1 MPTATKIKPEVL
13 DVLGRA
19 TVTENRLVL
28 PGQLDR
34 KLYVEVNKVLEAL
47 GGTWNRKARAHVFLD
62 DAADVVDAAVLT
74 GEFARPQDFGFF
86 ETPDALAVQLV
97 KQAAIERQHHVLEP
111 SAGRGA
117 IARAVLTAGVGG
129 GFMGPVSLDCIELQ
143 PQHVEFLR
151 RDLLPR
157 FRDTEVRIMERDFLT
172 VTPPGPDFQYDRVVM
187 NPPFSK
193 QADLAHVTHALHFLK
208 PGGRLVSVMAAGV
221 LFRTDRKTETFRALL
236 RGVGGPFC
244 GGIEPLPEGT
254 FKTSGTNVN
263 TVIVDVVRER

>member
-13 DVLGRA
+13 DVLGRS
-19 TVTENRLVL
+19 TVTENQLRL
-28 PGQLDR
+28 PEQLDR

-47 GGTWNRKARAHVFLD
+47 GGTWNRKARAHLFLD

-86 ETPDALAVQLV
+86 ETPDPLAAQLV
-97 KQAAIERQHHVLEP
+97 KQAGIERQHHVLEP

-117 IARAVLTAGVGG
+117 IARAILLCGARPA
-129 GFMGPVSLDCIELQ
+129 MGPVSLDCIELQ
-143 PQHVEFLR
+143 DQHVDFLHK
-151 RDLLPR
+151 DLLPR
-157 FRDTEVRIMERDFLT
+157 FRDTEVRIMQRDFLT
-172 VTPPGPDFQYDRVVM
+172 VTPPAPEFQYDRIVM

-193 QADLAHVTHALHFLK
+193 QADLAHVTHALSFLK

-221 LFRTDRKTETFRALL
+221 LFRTDRKTTTFRDLL

-244 GGIEPLPEGT
+244 GVIEPLPEGS
-254 FKTSGTNVN
+254 FKVSGTNVN
-263 TVIVDVVRER
+263 TVVVDVYREP